1 MDQDLL
7 VPTFVSVIINL
18 GINSYGRT
26 NHHRQHQ
33 WKKWKSALKKTFGM
47 KAGVTSYTLGSWLH
61 NDISQLNWFHHQS
74 SSSLFQRFGH
84 IWRVWRRDSRRGRI
98 GVKTK
103 NKYFT
108 TATRTPP
115 SAIKATI
122 KYVSHN
128 RIQFTGS
135 APMINDDTT
144 LYSNHLSAN
153 MLPLYIND
161 EGADL
166 QHLYSCLTNGSV
178 HIVSDGSYLNGPQIG
193 AAGWVIE
200 TTDGKVHLEGSF
212 GTVGPKEIQSACRS
226 ELSGIYYAL
235 T

>member
-1 MDQDLL
+1 
-7 VPTFVSVIINL
+7 
-18 GINSYGRT
+18 
-26 NHHRQHQ
+26 
-33 WKKWKSALKKTFGM
+33 
-47 KAGVTSYTLGSWLH
+47 
-61 NDISQLNWFHHQS
+61 
-74 SSSLFQRFGH
+74 
-84 IWRVWRRDSRRGRI
+84 
-98 GVKTK
+98 
-103 NKYFT
+103 
-108 TATRTPP
+108 
-115 SAIKATI
+115 
-122 KYVSHN
+122 
-128 RIQFTGS
+128 
-135 APMINDDTT
+135 MINDDTT
-144 LYSNHLSAN
+144 LYSNRLSAN